1 MVSVNVTIAM
11 PPEMLEEIDDG
22 AEAHGMSRAMYVR
35 HLIRQAEESPF
46 DEPTA
51 LDESAED
58 QKGAA

>member
-11 PPEMLEEIDDG
+11 PPEMLEDIDDA

-46 DEPTA
+46 DTPTA
-51 LDESAED
+51 LDEGAED

>member
-11 PPEMLEEIDDG
+11 PPEMLEEIDDAAG
-22 AEAHGMSRAMYVR
+22 AHGMSRAMYVR

-46 DEPTA
+46 DEPNA
-51 LDESAED
+51 LDDSAEN